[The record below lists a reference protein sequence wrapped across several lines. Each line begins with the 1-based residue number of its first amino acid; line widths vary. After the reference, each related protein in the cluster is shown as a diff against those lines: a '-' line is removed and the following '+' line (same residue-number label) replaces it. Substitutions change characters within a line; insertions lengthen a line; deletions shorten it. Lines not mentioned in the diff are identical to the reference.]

1 MTHSQLIARL
11 EQLTGSVD
19 FLTAA
24 GFANDLS
31 PWKPGSEN
39 WNLFVK
45 ALGDSLEAPG
55 AALSLAEK
63 VLPGWYWLKPN
74 IYLMAMYRPGHGD
87 TESVEHTGYHP
98 VNAIALCIAILKAH
112 GASK

>member
-11 EQLTGSVD
+11 EQLTAPDREVDGDLWLHLFKGKPFDTVESGQPFTASVD
-19 FLTAA
+19 
-24 GFANDLS
+24 
-31 PWKPGSEN
+31 
-39 WNLFVK
+39 
-45 ALGDSLEAPG
+45 
-55 AALSLAEK
+55 AALALAEK